1 MKTLTQMPRSNS
13 DSRNRISSEALNFRS
28 RRTKRK
34 KMLSSVPNLKR
45 NKMPSKLN
53 SDRIW
58 LKSKRDY
65 VNLLSET
72 PSFVLASRNR
82 IRRFSRSTQS
92 KSRMKRQ
99 RNSEES
105 SSKRRLL
112 LDSSMLRWKTSTVV
126 SMICFLVNKRR
137 SMTFQNNLKLWSKSW
152 WNVRKD
158 LRCVLVTK
166 V

>member
-1 MKTLTQMPRSNS
+1 
-13 DSRNRISSEALNFRS
+13 LNFRS

-53 SDRIW
+53 SDGLW
-58 LKSKRDY
+58 LKSKQDY
-65 VNLLSET
+65 VNLLLET

-82 IRRFSRSTQS
+82 IRRFSRSTPS

-99 RNSEES
+99 KNSEES

-112 LDSSMLRWKTSTVV
+112 LDSSMLSLKTSMVV
-126 SMICFLVNKRR
+126 SMICSLVNRR
-137 SMTFQNNLKLWSKSW
+137 RNMTFQNNLKL
-152 WNVRKD
+152 
-158 LRCVLVTK
+158 
-166 V
+166 